1 MTTATLESSIDSLRD
16 AVAARM
22 AATDPSDPKMQGYKI
37 DQGDQEPAAS
47 CCEGMRAVV
56 SRSWDNAEMAKADV
70 SGYMAMFNEAAQ
82 AECERL
88 RGDSLMRENAAPGS
102 REWLDALDR
111 LRALHHEKT
120 AQYGGAEDAFENVT
134 ASAKCGVEPWRRALC
149 DLSDCVVRMQKYA
162 QGQPVDPTNALLD
175 AANWALICLIKM
187 EEAGRSTTGPI
198 PIMRKV
204 GG

>member
-1 MTTATLESSIDSLRD
+1 MTTTLEEANETLRNAVRTRLD
-16 AVAARM
+16 A
-22 AATDPSDPKMQGYKI
+22 TPKDDPKMAGYKAVTEPLPEVEGAEEMSQDDHGVDWDKLADGPYI
-37 DQGDQEPAAS
+37 AHLLPRLAGDGLLKED
-47 CCEGMRAVV
+47 R
-56 SRSWDNAEMAKADV
+56 
-70 SGYMAMFNEAAQ
+70 
-82 AECERL
+82 
-88 RGDSLMRENAAPGS
+88 APGS

-120 AQYGGAEDAFENVT
+120 AQYGGADDAFENVT

-187 EEAGRSTTGPI
+187 EEAGR
-198 PIMRKV
+198 
-204 GG
+204 

>member
-1 MTTATLESSIDSLRD
+1 MTTTLEEANETLRNAVRTRLD
-16 AVAARM
+16 A
-22 AATDPSDPKMQGYKI
+22 TPKDDPKMAGYKATETEPRDI
-37 DQGDQEPAAS
+37 GASTEEMSQDDHGVDWDKLADGPYIEHLLQRLAGDGLLKED
-47 CCEGMRAVV
+47 R
-56 SRSWDNAEMAKADV
+56 
-70 SGYMAMFNEAAQ
+70 
-82 AECERL
+82 
-88 RGDSLMRENAAPGS
+88 APGS

-120 AQYGGAEDAFENVT
+120 AQYGGADDAFENVT

-187 EEAGRSTTGPI
+187 EEAGR
-198 PIMRKV
+198 
-204 GG
+204 

>member
-1 MTTATLESSIDSLRD
+1 MTTTLDAANESLRAAVTARLD
-16 AVAARM
+16 ATPA
-22 AATDPSDPKMQGYKI
+22 DDPKMVGY
-37 DQGDQEPAAS
+37 QPS
-47 CCEGMRAVV
+47 CCEGQRMLGDGIA
-56 SRSWDNAEMAKADV
+56 SETYAEWVPAFQGAP
-70 SGYMAMFNEAAQ
+70 AA
-82 AECERL
+82 
-88 RGDSLMRENAAPGS
+88 GS
-102 REWLDALDR
+102 REWLGALER

-187 EEAGRSTTGPI
+187 EQE
-198 PIMRKV
+198 KY
-204 GG
+204 

>member
-1 MTTATLESSIDSLRD
+1 VRTRLDATPAD
-16 AVAARM
+16 
-22 AATDPSDPKMQGYKI
+22 DPKMAGYKATETEPLPEVEGAEEMSQDDHGVDWDKLADGPYI
-37 DQGDQEPAAS
+37 EHLLQRLAGDGLLKED
-47 CCEGMRAVV
+47 R
-56 SRSWDNAEMAKADV
+56 
-70 SGYMAMFNEAAQ
+70 
-82 AECERL
+82 
-88 RGDSLMRENAAPGS
+88 APGS

-120 AQYGGAEDAFENVT
+120 AQYGGADDAFENVT

-187 EEAGRSTTGPI
+187 EEAGR
-198 PIMRKV
+198 
-204 GG
+204 